1 MMNNIT
7 KEQALSLLDE
17 IENFRRHSNDVK
29 LGNADFCLRWASA
42 TIAKAG
48 GFTGGRAEWTAIL
61 RETKGTKYNRD
72 YTDDDKILNW

>member
-1 MMNNIT
+1 METIT

-17 IENFRRHSNDVK
+17 IENYRRHSKEVQR
-29 LGNADFCLRWASA
+29 GNADFCLRWAAA

-48 GFTGGRAEWTAIL
+48 GFTNRAEWTTIL

-72 YTDDDKILNW
+72 HTNGDRSLNW